1 MSDIIILKY
10 LLSELKYSIDQ
21 LRDNKVSINKVSDA
35 FNVLETYIKMADN
48 YPVVNVVEQSVNN
61 QVNSMLGN
69 NDVNL
74 KTIFKLSIMDELGQ
88 VDREDLENVI
98 NKIKENNKTEAYYIN
113 KEYELTYDLSGN
125 VVTCKSE

>member
-1 MSDIIILKY
+1 MS
-10 LLSELKYSIDQ
+10 SE
-21 LRDNKVSINKVSDA
+21 
-35 FNVLETYIKMADN
+35 T

-74 KTIFKLSIMDELGQ
+74 KTILKLSIMEEFGQ
-88 VDREDLENVI
+88 VDKEDLENVI
-98 NKIKENNKTEAYYIN
+98 NKIKENNKLEAYYIN
-113 KEYELTYDLSGN
+113 KEYELSYDLSGN

>member
-1 MSDIIILKY
+1 
-10 LLSELKYSIDQ
+10 
-21 LRDNKVSINKVSDA
+21 
-35 FNVLETYIKMADN
+35 MADN

-74 KTIFKLSIMDELGQ
+74 KTIFKLSIMEELGQ
-88 VDREDLENVI
+88 VDKADLENVI

-113 KEYELTYDLSGN
+113 KEYELSYDLSGN
-125 VVTCKSE
+125 LTNCKTE

>member
-1 MSDIIILKY
+1 
-10 LLSELKYSIDQ
+10 
-21 LRDNKVSINKVSDA
+21 
-35 FNVLETYIKMADN
+35 MADN

-113 KEYELTYDLSGN
+113 KEYKLTYDLSGN
-125 VVTCKSE
+125 VVTCKGNATFGKAE

>member
-1 MSDIIILKY
+1 MS
-10 LLSELKYSIDQ
+10 SE
-21 LRDNKVSINKVSDA
+21 
-35 FNVLETYIKMADN
+35 T

-88 VDREDLENVI
+88 VIE
-98 NKIKENNKTEAYYIN
+98 KI
-113 KEYELTYDLSGN
+113 
-125 VVTCKSE
+125 

>member
-1 MSDIIILKY
+1 
-10 LLSELKYSIDQ
+10 
-21 LRDNKVSINKVSDA
+21 
-35 FNVLETYIKMADN
+35 MADN

-74 KTIFKLSIMDELGQ
+74 KTIFKLSIMEELGQ
-88 VDREDLENVI
+88 VDKEDLENVI
-98 NKIKENNKTEAYYIN
+98 NKIKQNNKTEAYYIN

-125 VVTCKSE
+125 VVTCKSEF

>member
-1 MSDIIILKY
+1 MS
-10 LLSELKYSIDQ
+10 SE
-21 LRDNKVSINKVSDA
+21 
-35 FNVLETYIKMADN
+35 T

-74 KTIFKLSIMDELGQ
+74 KTIFKLSIMEEFGQ
-88 VDREDLENVI
+88 VDKADLENVI
-98 NKIKENNKTEAYYIN
+98 NKIKENNKLEVYYIN
-113 KEYELTYDLSGN
+113 KEYKLSYDLSGN